1 MGQKGDGSEEAA
13 ATQTDISRR
22 LFGESTGLRKGII
35 GELEAIL
42 GFPQTTQPGEEAN
55 RPTGVLEGAFRPA
68 REALESQYGVAREQV
83 LSSVPGRGG
92 QLNQMLSDV
101 ALERAGAVSG
111 LKGQLINQAFNQALG
126 LSTQMP
132 ALALGGLGSAGQLQS
147 ASANRRLQRDIAIGQ
162 AVGESS
168 SNKMAIGL

>member
-111 LKGQLINQAFNQALG
+111 LKGQLINQAFG